1 VKEFCAALKPTVQR
15 GRRGRDNPSQRTFD
29 FFHGMHVES
38 RRVLNM
44 RRFTRAHRLMRRS
57 ENLDLTYLA

>member
-1 VKEFCAALKPTVQR
+1 
-15 GRRGRDNPSQRTFD
+15 
-29 FFHGMHVES
+29 MHVES